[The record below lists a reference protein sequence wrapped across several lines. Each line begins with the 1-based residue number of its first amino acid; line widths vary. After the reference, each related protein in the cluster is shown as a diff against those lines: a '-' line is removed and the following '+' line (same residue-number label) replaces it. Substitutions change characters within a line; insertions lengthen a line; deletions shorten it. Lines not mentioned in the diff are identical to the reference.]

1 MKMKMKAPAILK
13 NKYVLYILLVVALVN
28 VLGYLAMEDYKSLG
42 LLISVGLLST
52 YFSKNM
58 AVTLL
63 VAILV
68 TAVVAVNDK
77 VKEGLENKKE
87 EKKEKEGMQ
96 EGNDNDAFS
105 CAEGTSCPQGTT
117 CTQQSQCQQ
126 GFRNNVPPSTPAN
139 VSDEDES
146 PGDRIDYA
154 ATMEQA
160 YDNLQ
165 QMLGEDGVKG
175 ITSETKKLVQ
185 QQKDLMGTLNQ
196 MAPVLNT
203 AKETLESMNMPDM
216 AGMADMLKQLNGK
229 APDLSKL
236 KKKAKK

>member
-1 MKMKMKAPAILK
+1 MKAPSILK
-13 NKYVLYILLVVALVN
+13 NKYVLYTLLVVALGN

-42 LLISVGLLST
+42 LFISVGLLST

-58 AVTLL
+58 AVTLI
-63 VAILV
+63 VAIIV
-68 TAVVAVNDK
+68 TACVAVNNK
-77 VKEGLENKKE
+77 VREGLENKKE
-87 EKKEKEGMQ
+87 EKEGMKI
-96 EGNDNDAFS
+96 EEDFECS
-105 CAEGTSCPQGTT
+105 EGTECPTGKK
-117 CTQQSQCQQ
+117 CSEQSKCKPIS
-126 GFRNNVPPSTPAN
+126 GFQNNVPPSTPAK
-139 VSDEDES
+139 VGDDDES

-185 QQKDLMGTLNQ
+185 QQKDLMGTLNT

-216 AGMADMLKQLNGK
+216 AGMATMLKQLNGK

-236 KKKAKK
+236 MKKGKK

>member
-1 MKMKMKAPAILK
+1 MKIKAPALLK
-13 NKYVLYILLVVALVN
+13 NKYVLYGLLVLAIIN
-28 VLGYLAMEDYKSLG
+28 ILGYLSIEDYKSLG
-42 LLISVGLLST
+42 LFISIGLLSA

-58 AVTLL
+58 AVNLL
-63 VAILV
+63 VAIVV
-68 TAVVAVNDK
+68 TAIVAVNDK
-77 VKEGLENKKE
+77 VKEGLENKADS
-87 EKKEKEGMQ
+87 KKEKKSTKEGNTGGMQ
-96 EGNDNDAFS
+96 CDDSTPCPTGKTCQN
-105 CAEGTSCPQGTT
+105 GTCV
-117 CTQQSQCQQ
+117 TQT
-126 GFRNNVPPSTPAN
+126 GFQNNVPPSTPAK
-139 VSDEDES
+139 VDDEDES

-165 QMLGEDGVKG
+165 KMLGEDGIRG

-185 QQKDLMGTLNQ
+185 QQKDLMGTLNS
-196 MAPVLNT
+196 MAPVLST

-236 KKKAKK
+236 TKKAKK